1 MASATPGVFW
11 PSVCPVPRPHQN
23 HRGPHLGQ
31 PCAGFRDDAAT
42 ADLKGILTEE
52 VATTVREAALYS
64 MGTDITAADLQQ
76 IQECCTKLIDHAQEY
91 HPTD

>member
-1 MASATPGVFW
+1 
-11 PSVCPVPRPHQN
+11 
-23 HRGPHLGQ
+23 
-31 PCAGFRDDAAT
+31 
-42 ADLKGILTEE
+42 LTEE

>member
-1 MASATPGVFW
+1 MDKVAAEV
-11 PSVCPVPRPHQN
+11 R
-23 HRGPHLGQ
+23 
-31 PCAGFRDDAAT
+31 FRDDAAT
-42 ADLKGILTEE
+42 ADLTGILTEE

-76 IQECCTKLIDHAQEY
+76 IQECCTKLIAHAQEY